1 MLHTACRPRR
11 VDVDQLKSIAEC
23 ETQSS
28 DLNNYC
34 GLRIGLYGG
43 GAPAPASG
51 VPPSAR

>member
-11 VDVDQLKSIAEC
+11 VDVDQLESTAEC

-34 GLRIGLYGG
+34 GL
-43 GAPAPASG
+43 G